1 MIYILLKCEAPQ
13 LTGVTEAEIVG
24 HITGVLAQHGALGVH
39 HTVRGPV
46 NVSLLAG
53 AATTIV
59 EGAPGQFVPAVM
71 QALRGLAFDC
81 NRTATPF
88 GTAIG
93 GDDAPLG

>member
-1 MIYILLKCEAPQ
+1 MIYILLQCEAPQ
-13 LTGVTEAEIVG
+13 LSGATDAEIVG
-24 HITGVLAQHGALGVH
+24 HVTGVLAQHGALGVH

-46 NVSLLAG
+46 NVSMLAG
-53 AATTIV
+53 ASAVSV
-59 EGAPGQFVPAVM
+59 EGTPGPAALDVM

-93 GDDAPLG
+93 VDHAPDA